1 MGFGLLLACGIA
13 NTVVGSD
20 VFCLTEKDCKQRQKE
35 LGLTKY
41 KSGRYGNMGHG
52 CFSKHS
58 TLYWSKGG
66 SFKEMTAMD
75 LGSSEKKRVMCGE
88 AELIST
94 VAPTNE
100 PTPAVVVTATPT
112 EETVF
117 IIPIASDDE
126 PIDEPIDENGNGT
139 VTPPESTNVTET
151 ENEVTTNST
160 LAELTPNNE
169 TAYQNMTAQDDTATA
184 NGTTYPSIETEVD
197 EDLEEAVLEGELV
210 ETYLTDSKQNETAAR
225 LLQIGVAVFAVAL
238 LLVAAF
244 IHRSR
249 QISQDRNVDSIAT
262 AAATDFRPESFDI
275 ETGGSDDL
283 PQNSIEV
290 FDAAS
295 EEIDDMEDSNDSIS
309 DRGKFKKSF

>member
-1 MGFGLLLACGIA
+1 
-13 NTVVGSD
+13 
-20 VFCLTEKDCKQRQKE
+20 
-35 LGLTKY
+35 
-41 KSGRYGNMGHG
+41 
-52 CFSKHS
+52 
-58 TLYWSKGG
+58 
-66 SFKEMTAMD
+66 
-75 LGSSEKKRVMCGE
+75 
-88 AELIST
+88 
-94 VAPTNE
+94 
-100 PTPAVVVTATPT
+100 
-112 EETVF
+112 
-117 IIPIASDDE
+117 
-126 PIDEPIDENGNGT
+126 
-139 VTPPESTNVTET
+139 
-151 ENEVTTNST
+151 
-160 LAELTPNNE
+160 
-169 TAYQNMTAQDDTATA
+169 MTAQDDTATA

-295 EEIDDMEDSNDSIS
+295 EEIDDMGCWAPNNFNQRSLASGTSLGDSTYTYTEAESVKTSKIS
-309 DRGKFKKSF
+309 NTSSQ